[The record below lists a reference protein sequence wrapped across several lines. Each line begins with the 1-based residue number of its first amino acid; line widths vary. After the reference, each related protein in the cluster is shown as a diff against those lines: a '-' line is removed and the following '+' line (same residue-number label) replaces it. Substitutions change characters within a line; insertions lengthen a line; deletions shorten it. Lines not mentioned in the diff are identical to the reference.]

1 MEAEKVVEFSDY
13 LHSLRRRRGLM
24 LAIWLPIVLGSMV
37 LALALPDIYA
47 STATF
52 QLKAEPADQARADN
66 YADRFV
72 SGLTGSVL
80 NSPQLRAALETL
92 KPYPQLTG
100 DTSAALRKLQGDVT
114 VLMVT
119 QKILDPQ
126 SGLERNLN
134 TGFTVEYDN
143 HDPQRAQQVGAWLA
157 NAFIAESRRGAITK
171 ADNEA
176 KFYAAEADLER
187 AKITESEARLAKFKQ
202 ENFDRLP
209 DEAQANL
216 NVKNTTEAELDGIDR
231 DMRTLQQNRVF
242 ILQQLQQARA
252 AGANGDTLRDLEQE
266 YQKKATIYDENHP
279 DMVAMR
285 RQIDSL
291 RRGDSV
297 AVGSSLQAQLAAQR
311 SILAETR
318 QRYSEDHPDVKRI
331 ERTISALEARIAA
344 GESSDS
350 TDAGTRT
357 PAVFQLETQLNGT
370 DTQIASL
377 ERHRE
382 ELRGKLASLQ
392 GRLQSTPEVE
402 RAYESLTRDVGTA
415 RLQYD
420 QLINKRM
427 DSEVKAAAIGNGT
440 EDQFKLAEAPLM
452 PGAPS
457 KPRRAGIAIIG
468 LIGATILA
476 LMATLGATTLD
487 STVRGTRDVQ
497 TLLAMSPMGIV
508 PYIRNAQFHRRRRRQ
523 IAALA
528 ASILVALP
536 ASYYV
541 LRLFA
546 S

>member
-1 MEAEKVVEFSDY
+1 
-13 LHSLRRRRGLM
+13 
-24 LAIWLPIVLGSMV
+24 
-37 LALALPDIYA
+37 
-47 STATF
+47 
-52 QLKAEPADQARADN
+52 
-66 YADRFV
+66 
-72 SGLTGSVL
+72 
-80 NSPQLRAALETL
+80 LRAALETL

-318 QRYSEDHPDVKRI
+318 QRYSEDHPDVNRI
-331 ERTISALEARIAA
+331 ERQIASLEARIAS
-344 GESSDS
+344 GEKTSPDSDG
-350 TDAGTRT
+350 AART
-357 PAVFQLETQLNGT
+357 PVVVQLETQLNGT
-370 DTQIASL
+370 DTQISAL
-377 ERHRE
+377 EKRGQ
-382 ELRGKLASLQ
+382 ELRVKLTGLQ
-392 GRLQSTPEVE
+392 GRIASTPEVE
-402 RAYESLTRDVGTA
+402 RAYETLNRDAGTA
-415 RLQYD
+415 RQQYD
-420 QLINKRM
+420 QLIEKRM
-427 DSEVKAAAIGNGT
+427 NAEVNAAAIANGT
-440 EDQFKLAEAPLM
+440 VDQFTM
-452 PGAPS
+452 VGAPS
-457 KPRRAGIAIIG
+457 LPKTPSKPPRAGIAVIA
-468 LIGATILA
+468 LIGATLLA
-476 LMATLGATTLD
+476 LMAALGASALD
-487 STVRGTRDVQ
+487 TTVRGTRDLRALFEIAPIGFVPVIRNSAFFRRRSLQ
-497 TLLAMSPMGIV
+497 MTAMVASIVLGVPACYLLIRLLAP
-508 PYIRNAQFHRRRRRQ
+508 
-523 IAALA
+523 
-528 ASILVALP
+528 
-536 ASYYV
+536 
-541 LRLFA
+541 
-546 S
+546 